1 MKITRRA
8 TFKDKKT
15 GQIKVF
21 YPGSELGPGWE
32 LVVLPEDRL
41 LKVTRSDLC
50 SGVFQARKEL
60 VESMIARRRA
70 K

>member
-1 MKITRRA
+1 MKITRKA
-8 TFKDKKT
+8 TFKNKKT

-32 LVVLPEDRL
+32 LVVKDEDR
-41 LKVTRSDLC
+41 VIYINRSC
-50 SGVFQARKEL
+50 SGIYQARKEL